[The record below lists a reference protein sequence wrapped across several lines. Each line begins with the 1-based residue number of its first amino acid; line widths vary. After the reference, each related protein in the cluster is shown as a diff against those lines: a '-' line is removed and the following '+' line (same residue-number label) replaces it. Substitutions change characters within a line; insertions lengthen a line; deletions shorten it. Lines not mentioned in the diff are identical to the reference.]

1 MNLSHKLLLGII
13 LATVI
18 CKPARSQVNDS
29 AFVARVSANITDYF
43 TASLRKGA
51 PIYNGKEYYR
61 KHPRFIEGEH
71 AFFLASQYQTGTVTY
86 EGYTYRNVELMYD
99 LIRDELLLLHFDK
112 ETDIV
117 LDPEKVDAFSFL
129 GHNYINIKEA
139 EAKRNN
145 LSSGYYD
152 LLYQGKIALLAKRS
166 KTVRENITQAGV
178 ERSVSQHNR
187 YYLLKDSVYT
197 LLKNKKSLTKLLK
210 STQSRNQ
217 QYIKNNQL
225 NFRNDTENAML
236 DLVGYH
242 DSITNK

>member
-1 MNLSHKLLLGII
+1 MLLPHKLLLGTV
-13 LATVI
+13 LAMVVP
-18 CKPARSQVNDS
+18 KPAHSQVNDS
-29 AFVARVSANITDYF
+29 AFVARVSANITNYF
-43 TASLRKGA
+43 MATLVKGA
-51 PIYNGKEYYR
+51 PIYNGKVYYR
-61 KHPRFIEGEH
+61 THPRFINNGH

-86 EGYTYRNVELMYD
+86 EGYTYQNVELMFD
-99 LIRDELLLLHFDK
+99 LIRSELLLLHFDK
-112 ETDIV
+112 VTDIV

-139 EAKRNN
+139 EAKENE

-152 LLYQGKIALLAKRS
+152 LLYQGKITLLVKRS
-166 KTVRENITQAGV
+166 KTVTEKLSQAGV

-197 LLKNKKSLTKLLK
+197 LLKNKKVLTKLLK
-210 STQSRNQ
+210 STQNQNQ

-236 DLVGYH
+236 SLVRYH
-242 DSITNK
+242 DSITK